1 MPRLFLIDAY
11 AMIYRA
17 YYSFINRPM
26 VNSRGENTS
35 AILGFVNSIN
45 DILKRDNP
53 THIAIAFDPPN
64 LTFRNDLCP
73 SYKAQRPPTPEGI
86 KFAIPWIKK
95 IIDLLGIK
103 QVMVDKYEADDI
115 IGTLAKKAEKEGFEV
130 FMVTPDKDY
139 NQLVSDNIKIY
150 KPKKNNAE
158 IEIID
163 AKEFCAQTGLKDPL
177 QFIDILALWGDAS
190 DNVKGVTGIG
200 EKTAYKL
207 IQDYGSID
215 NIYENI
221 SKLKGKQKEN
231 FINDREVV
239 KLART
244 LVTIVTDAPIDFS
257 ADEFAK
263 REPNEEALREI
274 FAQLE
279 FRNLSERLFGK
290 QSAPQ
295 QPKFEQG
302 TLFFDGAEDASAPTP
317 AAPVHFE
324 TAKTTEHTY
333 HLVDTVEKIKELA
346 DNLLKQ
352 KEFCFDTETD
362 SLTIHQNRLVGMSF
376 AWEPHVA
383 YYIPFNPQN
392 EAQSKE
398 YLEILKP
405 ALTSPDI
412 LKIGQ
417 NIKFDIQVLK
427 NYGIEICGNLFD
439 TMVAHYMIQPEQRHN
454 MDYLSEVY
462 LKYTP
467 IHIEELI
474 GEKGKNQKSM
484 QDVDIELIK
493 EYAAEDADVTYML
506 KNALYAELEKTGV
519 LKATLEIEMPLIY
532 VLAEMEYAGVCI
544 NTDFLKEYTKTLN
557 NEILD
562 KEQEIYG
569 YAKHE
574 FNISSPKQL
583 GVVLFEELKVD
594 SAPKKTKSGQYATGE
609 EELLKLKDK
618 HEIINAILD
627 YRGLKKLVST
637 YTEALPELIN
647 QSTGKIHTSFNQT
660 VTATGR
666 LSSTNPN
673 IQNIPIRTPEG
684 RKIREAFIAS
694 EGNEIYSADYSQV
707 ELRVMAHVSG
717 DEKMIDAFAHDEDI
731 HRSTAAKIYGINID
745 EVSKEQRS
753 NAKSA
758 NFGIIYGISA
768 FGLSAN
774 TGLSRTDAK
783 TLIDNYFVQYPSIKN
798 YIETTVA
805 DARKNGYVETMFHRR
820 RYLPDLNSRNP
831 VVRAQAER
839 NAVNT
844 TVQGTAA
851 DIIKI
856 AMINVYN
863 RFKAEGL
870 KSKLII
876 QVHDELVFDVC
887 PDEKDRVQQIV
898 TQSMENAVSL
908 KVKLKAEG
916 NFGKNWLEAH

>member
-1 MPRLFLIDAY
+1 M
-11 AMIYRA
+11 
-17 YYSFINRPM
+17 
-26 VNSRGENTS
+26 
-35 AILGFVNSIN
+35 
-45 DILKRDNP
+45 
-53 THIAIAFDPPN
+53 
-64 LTFRNDLCP
+64 
-73 SYKAQRPPTPEGI
+73 
-86 KFAIPWIKK
+86 
-95 IIDLLGIK
+95 
-103 QVMVDKYEADDI
+103 
-115 IGTLAKKAEKEGFEV
+115 
-130 FMVTPDKDY
+130 
-139 NQLVSDNIKIY
+139 
-150 KPKKNNAE
+150 
-158 IEIID
+158 
-163 AKEFCAQTGLKDPL
+163 
-177 QFIDILALWGDAS
+177 
-190 DNVKGVTGIG
+190 
-200 EKTAYKL
+200 
-207 IQDYGSID
+207 
-215 NIYENI
+215 
-221 SKLKGKQKEN
+221 
-231 FINDREVV
+231 
-239 KLART
+239 
-244 LVTIVTDAPIDFS
+244 
-257 ADEFAK
+257 
-263 REPNEEALREI
+263 
-274 FAQLE
+274 
-279 FRNLSERLFGK
+279 
-290 QSAPQ
+290 
-295 QPKFEQG
+295 
-302 TLFFDGAEDASAPTP
+302 
-317 AAPVHFE
+317 
-324 TAKTTEHTY
+324 
-333 HLVDTVEKIKELA
+333 
-346 DNLLKQ
+346 
-352 KEFCFDTETD
+352 
-362 SLTIHQNRLVGMSF
+362 
-376 AWEPHVA
+376 
-383 YYIPFNPQN
+383 
-392 EAQSKE
+392 
-398 YLEILKP
+398 
-405 ALTSPDI
+405 
-412 LKIGQ
+412 KIGQ
-417 NIKFDIQVLK
+417 NIKFDILVLK
-427 NYGIEICGNLFD
+427 NYGIEVCGNLFD

-506 KNALYAELEKTGV
+506 KNALYDELEKTGV

-544 NTDFLKEYTKTLN
+544 DTDFLKEYTKTLN
-557 NEILD
+557 NEIIE
-562 KEQEIYG
+562 KEKEIYG

-647 QSTGKIHTSFNQT
+647 KATGKIHTSFNQT

-684 RKIREAFIAS
+684 RRIREAFIPS

-717 DEKMIDAFAHDEDI
+717 DEKMIEAFAHGEDI
-731 HRSTAAKIYGINID
+731 HRSTAAKIY
-745 EVSKEQRS
+745 EVDLEQVTKEQRS
-753 NAKSA
+753 TAKSA

-768 FGLSAN
+768 FGLAAN

-783 TLIDNYFVQYPSIKN
+783 SLIDSYFLNYPSIKK
-798 YIETTVA
+798 YIDDTIA
-805 DARKNGYVETMFHRR
+805 DARKKGYVATMFNRR
-820 RYLPDLNSRNP
+820 RYLADINSRNP

-876 QVHDELVFDVC
+876 QVHDELVFDVY
-887 PDEKDRVQQIV
+887 PDEKEIVQQIV
-898 TQSMENAVSL
+898 TQSMENAVTL
-908 KVKLKAEG
+908 KVALKAEG
-916 NFGKNWLEAH
+916 SFGKNWLQAH

>member
-26 VNSRGENTS
+26 TNSRGENTS

-45 DILKRDNP
+45 DILKKENP
-53 THIAIAFDPPN
+53 SHIAVVFDPPS

-86 KFAIPWIKK
+86 KFALPWIKK

-103 QVMVDKYEADDI
+103 QVMVEKYEADDI
-115 IGTLAKKAEKEGFEV
+115 IGTLAKKAENDGFEV

-139 NQLVSDNIKIY
+139 NQLVSNNIKIY
-150 KPKKNNAE
+150 KPKKNNAD

-263 REPNEEALREI
+263 HEPNEEALKAVFQE
-274 FAQLE
+274 LE
-279 FRNLSERLFGK
+279 FKNLAERLFGK
-290 QSAPQ
+290 TTAPQ
-295 QPKFEQG
+295 TPQFEQG
-302 TLFFDGAEDASAPTP
+302 TLFFDGGIETVAPP
-317 AAPVHFE
+317 EPIHYE

-333 HLVDTVEKIKELA
+333 HLVNTVEKIKELA
-346 DNLLKQ
+346 ENLLKQ

-383 YYIPFNPQN
+383 YYIPFDSKN
-392 EAQSKE
+392 EALSKE

-405 ALTSPDI
+405 ALTSPNI

-417 NIKFDIQVLK
+417 NIKFDILVLR
-427 NYGIEICGNLFD
+427 NYDIDVCGNLFD

-557 NEILD
+557 NEIID
-562 KEQEIYG
+562 KEKEIYN
-569 YAKHE
+569 YAKHN
-574 FNISSPKQL
+574 FNIGSPRQL
-583 GVVLFEELKVD
+583 GVVLFEELKID
-594 SAPKKTKSGQYATGE
+594 PDHKKTKTGQYATGE
-609 EELLKLKDK
+609 EELQKLKDK
-618 HEIINAILD
+618 HPIINAILD

-647 QSTGKIHTSFNQT
+647 SATGKIHTSFNQT

-684 RKIREAFIAS
+684 RRIREAFIAS

-717 DEKMIDAFAHDEDI
+717 DENMINAFAHGEDI
-731 HRSTAAKIYGINID
+731 HRSTAAKIYEEDID
-745 EVSKEQRS
+745 KVTKEQRS
-753 NAKSA
+753 TAKSA

-768 FGLSAN
+768 FGLAAN

-783 TLIDNYFVQYPSIKN
+783 SLIDSYFHNYTSIKN
-798 YIETTVA
+798 YIETTIA
-805 DARKNGYVETMFHRR
+805 QARKNGYVSTMFNRR

-856 AMINVYN
+856 AMIEVHK
-863 RFKAEGL
+863 RFKAENL

-876 QVHDELVFDVC
+876 QVHDELVFDVFT
-887 PDEKDRVQQIV
+887 DEKDRVQQIV
-898 TQSMENAVSL
+898 TDAMEHAVTL
-908 KVKLKAEG
+908 KVALKAEG

>member
-26 VNSRGENTS
+26 TNSRGENTS

-45 DILKRDNP
+45 DILKKENP
-53 THIAIAFDPPN
+53 SHIAVVFDPPS

-86 KFAIPWIKK
+86 KFALPWIKK

-103 QVMVDKYEADDI
+103 QVMVEKYEADDI
-115 IGTLAKKAEKEGFEV
+115 IGTLAKKAENDSFEV

-139 NQLVSDNIKIY
+139 NQLVSNNIKIY
-150 KPKKNNAE
+150 KPKKNNAD

-207 IQDYGSID
+207 IKDYGSID

-263 REPNEEALREI
+263 HEPNEEALKAVFQE
-274 FAQLE
+274 LE
-279 FRNLSERLFGK
+279 FKNLAERLFGK
-290 QSAPQ
+290 TTAPQ
-295 QPKFEQG
+295 TPQFEQG
-302 TLFFDGAEDASAPTP
+302 TLFFDGGIETVAPP
-317 AAPVHFE
+317 EPIHYE

-333 HLVDTVEKIKELA
+333 HLVNTVEKIKELA
-346 DNLLKQ
+346 ENLLKQ

-383 YYIPFNPQN
+383 YYIPFDSKN
-392 EAQSKE
+392 EALSKE

-405 ALTSPDI
+405 ALTSPNI

-417 NIKFDIQVLK
+417 NIKFDILVLR
-427 NYGIEICGNLFD
+427 NYDIDVCGNLFD

-557 NEILD
+557 NEIID
-562 KEQEIYG
+562 KEKEIYN
-569 YAKHE
+569 YAKHN
-574 FNISSPKQL
+574 FNIGSPRQL
-583 GVVLFEELKVD
+583 GVVLFEELKID
-594 SAPKKTKSGQYATGE
+594 PDHKKTKTGQYATGE
-609 EELLKLKDK
+609 EELQKLKDK
-618 HEIINAILD
+618 HPIINAILD

-647 QSTGKIHTSFNQT
+647 SATGKIHTSFNQT

-684 RKIREAFIAS
+684 RRIREAFIAS

-717 DEKMIDAFAHDEDI
+717 DENMINAFAHGEDI
-731 HRSTAAKIYGINID
+731 HRSTAAKIYEEDID
-745 EVSKEQRS
+745 KVTKEQRS
-753 NAKSA
+753 TAKSA

-768 FGLSAN
+768 FGLAAN

-783 TLIDNYFVQYPSIKN
+783 SLIDSYFHNYTSIKN
-798 YIETTVA
+798 YIETTIA
-805 DARKNGYVETMFHRR
+805 QARKNGYVSTMFNRR

-856 AMINVYN
+856 AMIEVHK
-863 RFKAEGL
+863 RFKAENL

-876 QVHDELVFDVC
+876 QVHDELVFDVFT
-887 PDEKDRVQQIV
+887 DEKDRVQQIV
-898 TQSMENAVSL
+898 TDAMEHAVTL
-908 KVKLKAEG
+908 KVALKAEG

>member
-26 VNSRGENTS
+26 TNSRGENTS

-45 DILKRDNP
+45 DILKKENP
-53 THIAIAFDPPN
+53 SHIAVAFDPPN

-86 KFAIPWIKK
+86 KFALPWIKK
-95 IIDLLGIK
+95 IIDLFGIK
-103 QVMVDKYEADDI
+103 QVMVDKYEADDV
-115 IGTLAKKAEKEGFEV
+115 IGTLAKKAEKDGFEV

-150 KPKKNNAE
+150 KPKKNNAD

-163 AKEFCAQTGLKDPL
+163 AKEFCAQTGLQNPL

-207 IQDYGSID
+207 IQDYGSIE
-215 NIYENI
+215 NIYANI

-239 KLART
+239 NLART
-244 LVTIVTDAPIDFS
+244 LVTIVTDAPIEFS
-257 ADEFAK
+257 AEEFAK
-263 REPNEEALREI
+263 REPDEEGLKAI
-274 FAQLE
+274 FKELE
-279 FRNLSERLFGK
+279 FKNLAERLFGK
-290 QSAPQ
+290 PAAPQ
-295 QPKFEQG
+295 QPQFEQG
-302 TLFFDGAEDASAPTP
+302 TLFFDGGIETVAPP
-317 AAPVHFE
+317 EPVHYE

-333 HLVDTVEKIKELA
+333 HLVDTVEKIKQLA

-383 YYIPFNPQN
+383 YYIPFDPKN
-392 EAQSKE
+392 EAQANE

-417 NIKFDIQVLK
+417 NIKFDILVLK
-427 NYGIEICGNLFD
+427 NYGIEVCGNLFD

-506 KNALYAELEKTGV
+506 KNALYDELEKTGV

-544 NTDFLKEYTKTLN
+544 DTDFLKEYTKTLN
-557 NEILD
+557 NEIIE
-562 KEQEIYG
+562 KEKEIYG

-647 QSTGKIHTSFNQT
+647 KATGKIHTSFNQT

-684 RKIREAFIAS
+684 RRIREAFIPS

-717 DEKMIDAFAHDEDI
+717 DEKMIEAFAHGEDI
-731 HRSTAAKIYGINID
+731 HRSTAAKIY
-745 EVSKEQRS
+745 EVDLEQVTKEQRS
-753 NAKSA
+753 TAKSA

-768 FGLSAN
+768 FGLAAN

-783 TLIDNYFVQYPSIKN
+783 SLIDSYFLNYPSIKK
-798 YIETTVA
+798 YIDDTIA
-805 DARKNGYVETMFHRR
+805 DARKKGYVATMFNRR
-820 RYLPDLNSRNP
+820 RYLADINSRNP

-876 QVHDELVFDVC
+876 QVHDELVFDVY
-887 PDEKDRVQQIV
+887 PDEKEIVQQIV
-898 TQSMENAVSL
+898 TQSMENAVTL
-908 KVKLKAEG
+908 KVALKAEG
-916 NFGKNWLEAH
+916 SFGKNWLEAH

>member
-26 VNSRGENTS
+26 TNSRGENTS

-45 DILKRDNP
+45 DILKKENP
-53 THIAIAFDPPN
+53 SHIAVVFDPPS

-86 KFAIPWIKK
+86 KFALPWIKK

-150 KPKKNNAE
+150 KPQKNNAD

-163 AKEFCAQTGLKDPL
+163 ANEFRKQTGLKDPL

-239 KLART
+239 NLART
-244 LVTIVTDAPIDFS
+244 LVTIVTDAPVDFS

-263 REPNEEALREI
+263 HEPDEEGLKAI
-274 FAQLE
+274 FKELE
-279 FRNLSERLFGK
+279 FKNLAERLFGK
-290 QSAPQ
+290 TTVPQ
-295 QPKFEQG
+295 TPQFEQG
-302 TLFFDGAEDASAPTP
+302 TLFFDGGIETVAPP
-317 AAPVHFE
+317 EPIHYE

-333 HLVDTVEKIKELA
+333 HLINTVEKIKQLA

-383 YYIPFNPQN
+383 YYIPFDPKN
-392 EAQSKE
+392 EAQAKE

-417 NIKFDIQVLK
+417 NIKFDILVLK
-427 NYGIEICGNLFD
+427 NYGIEVCGNLFD

-493 EYAAEDADVTYML
+493 EYAAEDADITYML

-544 NTDFLKEYTKTLN
+544 NTEFLKEYTKTLN
-557 NEILD
+557 NEIID
-562 KEQEIYG
+562 KEKEIYD
-569 YAKHE
+569 YAKHN
-574 FNISSPKQL
+574 FNIGSPRQL
-583 GVVLFEELKVD
+583 GVVLFEELKID
-594 SAPKKTKSGQYATGE
+594 PDHKKTKTGQYATGE
-609 EELLKLKDK
+609 EELQKLKDK
-618 HEIINAILD
+618 HPIINAILD

-647 QSTGKIHTSFNQT
+647 PATGKIHTSFNQT

-684 RKIREAFIAS
+684 RRIREAFIAS
-694 EGNEIYSADYSQV
+694 DGNEIYSADYSQV

-717 DEKMIDAFAHDEDI
+717 DENMINAFAHDEDI
-731 HRSTAAKIYGINID
+731 HRSTAAKIY
-745 EVSKEQRS
+745 EVDLEQVTKEQRS
-753 NAKSA
+753 TAKSA

-768 FGLSAN
+768 FGLAAN

-783 TLIDNYFVQYPSIKN
+783 ALIDSYFHNYPSIKN
-798 YIETTVA
+798 YIETTIA
-805 DARKNGYVETMFHRR
+805 QARKNGYVSTMFNRR

-856 AMINVYN
+856 AMIEVHK
-863 RFKAEGL
+863 RFKAENL

-876 QVHDELVFDVC
+876 QVHDELVFDVF

-898 TQSMENAVSL
+898 TDAMEHAVSL
-908 KVKLKAEG
+908 KVSLKAEG

>member
-26 VNSRGENTS
+26 TNSRGENTS

-45 DILKRDNP
+45 DILKKENP
-53 THIAIAFDPPN
+53 SHIAVAFDPPN

-86 KFAIPWIKK
+86 KFALPWIKK
-95 IIDLLGIK
+95 IIDLFGIK

-115 IGTLAKKAEKEGFEV
+115 IGTLAKKAEKDGFEV

-150 KPKKNNAE
+150 KPKKNNAD

-163 AKEFCAQTGLKDPL
+163 AKEFCAQTGLQNPL

-207 IQDYGSID
+207 IQDYGSIE
-215 NIYENI
+215 NIYANI

-239 KLART
+239 NLART
-244 LVTIVTDAPIDFS
+244 LVTIVTDAPIEFS
-257 ADEFAK
+257 AEEFAK
-263 REPNEEALREI
+263 REPDEEGLKAI
-274 FAQLE
+274 FKELE
-279 FRNLSERLFGK
+279 FKNLAERLFGK
-290 QSAPQ
+290 PAAPQ
-295 QPKFEQG
+295 QPQFEQG
-302 TLFFDGAEDASAPTP
+302 TLFFEGGIETVAPP
-317 AAPVHFE
+317 EPVHYE

-333 HLVDTVEKIKELA
+333 HLVDTVEKIKQLA

-383 YYIPFNPQN
+383 YYIPFDPKN
-392 EAQSKE
+392 EAQANE

-417 NIKFDIQVLK
+417 NIKFDILVLK
-427 NYGIEICGNLFD
+427 NYGIEVCGNLFD

-506 KNALYAELEKTGV
+506 KNALYDELEKTGV

-532 VLAEMEYAGVCI
+532 VLAEMEYIGVCI
-544 NTDFLKEYTKTLN
+544 DTDFLKEYTKTLN
-557 NEILD
+557 NEIIE
-562 KEQEIYG
+562 KEKEIYG

-647 QSTGKIHTSFNQT
+647 KATGKIHTSFNQT

-684 RKIREAFIAS
+684 RRIREAFIPS

-717 DEKMIDAFAHDEDI
+717 DEKMIEAFAHGEDI
-731 HRSTAAKIYGINID
+731 HRSTAAKIY
-745 EVSKEQRS
+745 EVDLEQVTKEQRS
-753 NAKSA
+753 TAKSA

-768 FGLSAN
+768 FGLAAN

-783 TLIDNYFVQYPSIKN
+783 SLIDSYFLNYPSIKK
-798 YIETTVA
+798 YIDDTIA
-805 DARKNGYVETMFHRR
+805 DARKKGYVATMFNRR
-820 RYLPDLNSRNP
+820 RYLADINSRNP

-876 QVHDELVFDVC
+876 QVHDELVFDVF
-887 PDEKDRVQQIV
+887 PDEKEIVQQIV
-898 TQSMENAVSL
+898 TQSMENAVTL
-908 KVKLKAEG
+908 KVALKAEG
-916 NFGKNWLEAH
+916 SFGKNWLEAH

>member
-26 VNSRGENTS
+26 TNSRGENTS

-45 DILKRDNP
+45 DILKKENP
-53 THIAIAFDPPN
+53 SHIAVAFDPPN

-86 KFAIPWIKK
+86 KFALPWIKK
-95 IIDLLGIK
+95 IIDLFGIK
-103 QVMVDKYEADDI
+103 QVMVDKYEADDV
-115 IGTLAKKAEKEGFEV
+115 IGTLAKKAEKDGFEV

-150 KPKKNNAE
+150 KPKKNNAD

-163 AKEFCAQTGLKDPL
+163 AKEFCAQTGLQNPL

-207 IQDYGSID
+207 IQDYGSIE
-215 NIYENI
+215 NIYANI

-239 KLART
+239 NLART
-244 LVTIVTDAPIDFS
+244 LVTIVTDAPIEFS
-257 ADEFAK
+257 AEEFAK
-263 REPNEEALREI
+263 REPDEEGLKAI
-274 FAQLE
+274 FKELE
-279 FRNLSERLFGK
+279 FKNLAERLFGK
-290 QSAPQ
+290 PAAPQ
-295 QPKFEQG
+295 QPQFEQG
-302 TLFFDGAEDASAPTP
+302 TLFFDGGIETVAPP
-317 AAPVHFE
+317 EPVHYE

-333 HLVDTVEKIKELA
+333 HLVDTVEKIKQLA

-383 YYIPFNPQN
+383 YYIPFDPKN
-392 EAQSKE
+392 EAQANE

-417 NIKFDIQVLK
+417 NIKFDILVLK
-427 NYGIEICGNLFD
+427 NYGIEVCGNLFD

-506 KNALYAELEKTGV
+506 KNALYDELEKTGV

-544 NTDFLKEYTKTLN
+544 DTDFLKEYTKTLN
-557 NEILD
+557 NEIIE
-562 KEQEIYG
+562 KEKEIYG

-647 QSTGKIHTSFNQT
+647 KATGKIHTSFNQT

-684 RKIREAFIAS
+684 RRIREAFIPS

-717 DEKMIDAFAHDEDI
+717 DEKMIEAFAHGEDI
-731 HRSTAAKIYGINID
+731 HRSTAAKIY
-745 EVSKEQRS
+745 EVDLEQVTKEQRS
-753 NAKSA
+753 TAKSA

-768 FGLSAN
+768 FGLAAN

-783 TLIDNYFVQYPSIKN
+783 SLIDSYFLNYPSIKK
-798 YIETTVA
+798 YIDDTIA
-805 DARKNGYVETMFHRR
+805 DARKKGYVATMFNRR
-820 RYLPDLNSRNP
+820 RYLADINSRNP

-856 AMINVYN
+856 AMINVHN

-876 QVHDELVFDVC
+876 QVHDELVFDVF
-887 PDEKDRVQQIV
+887 PDEKEIVQQIV
-898 TQSMENAVSL
+898 TQSMENAVTL
-908 KVKLKAEG
+908 KVALKAEG
-916 NFGKNWLEAH
+916 SFGKNWLEAH

>member
-26 VNSRGENTS
+26 TNSRGENTS

-45 DILKRDNP
+45 DILKKENP
-53 THIAIAFDPPN
+53 SHIAVVFDPPS

-86 KFAIPWIKK
+86 KFALPWIKK

-103 QVMVDKYEADDI
+103 QVMVEKYEADDI
-115 IGTLAKKAEKEGFEV
+115 IGTLAKKAEKDGFEV

-150 KPKKNNAE
+150 KPKKNNAD

-163 AKEFCAQTGLKDPL
+163 AKEFCAQTGLQNPL

-239 KLART
+239 NLART
-244 LVTIVTDAPIDFS
+244 LVTIVTDAPIEFS

-263 REPNEEALREI
+263 HEPNEEALKAVFQE
-274 FAQLE
+274 LE
-279 FRNLSERLFGK
+279 FKNLAERLFGK
-290 QSAPQ
+290 TAAPQ
-295 QPKFEQG
+295 QPQFEQG
-302 TLFFDGAEDASAPTP
+302 TLFFDGGIETVAPP
-317 AAPVHFE
+317 EPIHYE
-324 TAKTTEHTY
+324 TAKTTAHTY
-333 HLVDTVEKIKELA
+333 HLVNTVEKIKELA

-362 SLTIHQNRLVGMSF
+362 SLTIHQNHLVGMSF

-383 YYIPFNPQN
+383 YYIPFDPKN
-392 EAQSKE
+392 EAQANE

-405 ALTSPDI
+405 ALTSPEI

-417 NIKFDIQVLK
+417 NIKFDILVLR
-427 NYGIEICGNLFD
+427 NYGIEVCGNLFD

-506 KNALYAELEKTGV
+506 KNALYAELDKTGV

-544 NTDFLKEYTKTLN
+544 DTDFLKEYTKTLN
-557 NEILD
+557 NEIID
-562 KEQEIYG
+562 KEKEIYD
-569 YAKHE
+569 YAKHN
-574 FNISSPKQL
+574 FNIGSPRQL
-583 GVVLFEELKVD
+583 GVVLFEELKID
-594 SAPKKTKSGQYATGE
+594 PDHKRPKQ
-609 EELLKLKDK
+609 
-618 HEIINAILD
+618 
-627 YRGLKKLVST
+627 VSMPQ
-637 YTEALPELIN
+637 ARKNFKNSKI
-647 QSTGKIHTSFNQT
+647 ST
-660 VTATGR
+660 R
-666 LSSTNPN
+666 LSTL
-673 IQNIPIRTPEG
+673 
-684 RKIREAFIAS
+684 
-694 EGNEIYSADYSQV
+694 YS
-707 ELRVMAHVSG
+707 
-717 DEKMIDAFAHDEDI
+717 II
-731 HRSTAAKIYGINID
+731 
-745 EVSKEQRS
+745 EVSK
-753 NAKSA
+753 N
-758 NFGIIYGISA
+758 
-768 FGLSAN
+768 L
-774 TGLSRTDAK
+774 
-783 TLIDNYFVQYPSIKN
+783 
-798 YIETTVA
+798 
-805 DARKNGYVETMFHRR
+805 
-820 RYLPDLNSRNP
+820 
-831 VVRAQAER
+831 
-839 NAVNT
+839 
-844 TVQGTAA
+844 
-851 DIIKI
+851 
-856 AMINVYN
+856 
-863 RFKAEGL
+863 
-870 KSKLII
+870 
-876 QVHDELVFDVC
+876 
-887 PDEKDRVQQIV
+887 
-898 TQSMENAVSL
+898 
-908 KVKLKAEG
+908 
-916 NFGKNWLEAH
+916 

>member
-26 VNSRGENTS
+26 TNSRGENTS

-45 DILKRDNP
+45 DILKKENP
-53 THIAIAFDPPN
+53 SHIAVAFDPPN

-86 KFAIPWIKK
+86 KFALPWIKK
-95 IIDLLGIK
+95 IIDLFGIK
-103 QVMVDKYEADDI
+103 QVMVDKFEADDI
-115 IGTLAKKAEKEGFEV
+115 IGTLAKKAEKDGFEV

-150 KPKKNNAE
+150 KPKKNNAD

-163 AKEFCAQTGLKDPL
+163 AKEFCAQTGLQNPL

-207 IQDYGSID
+207 IQDYGSIE
-215 NIYENI
+215 NIYANI

-239 KLART
+239 NLART
-244 LVTIVTDAPIDFS
+244 LVTIVTDAPIEFS
-257 ADEFAK
+257 AEEFAK
-263 REPNEEALREI
+263 REPDEEGLKAI
-274 FAQLE
+274 FKELE
-279 FRNLSERLFGK
+279 FKNLAERLFGK
-290 QSAPQ
+290 PAAPQ
-295 QPKFEQG
+295 QPQFEQG
-302 TLFFDGAEDASAPTP
+302 TLFFDGGIETVAPP
-317 AAPVHFE
+317 EPVHYE

-333 HLVDTVEKIKELA
+333 HLVDTVEKIKQLA

-383 YYIPFNPQN
+383 YYIPFDPKN
-392 EAQSKE
+392 EAQANE

-417 NIKFDIQVLK
+417 NIKFDILVLK
-427 NYGIEICGNLFD
+427 NYGIEVCGNLFD

-506 KNALYAELEKTGV
+506 KNALYDELEKTGV

-544 NTDFLKEYTKTLN
+544 DTDFLKEYTKTLN
-557 NEILD
+557 NEIIE
-562 KEQEIYG
+562 KEKEIYG

-647 QSTGKIHTSFNQT
+647 KATGKIHTSFNQT

-684 RKIREAFIAS
+684 RRIREAFIPS

-717 DEKMIDAFAHDEDI
+717 DEKMIEAFAHGEDI
-731 HRSTAAKIYGINID
+731 HRSTAAKIY
-745 EVSKEQRS
+745 EVDLEQVTKEQRS
-753 NAKSA
+753 TAKSA

-768 FGLSAN
+768 FGLAAN

-783 TLIDNYFVQYPSIKN
+783 SLIDSYFLNYPSIKK
-798 YIETTVA
+798 YIDDTIA
-805 DARKNGYVETMFHRR
+805 DARKKGYVATMFNRR
-820 RYLPDLNSRNP
+820 RYLADINSRNP

-876 QVHDELVFDVC
+876 QVHDELVFDVF
-887 PDEKDRVQQIV
+887 PDEKEIVQQIV
-898 TQSMENAVSL
+898 TQSMENAVTL
-908 KVKLKAEG
+908 KVALKAEG
-916 NFGKNWLEAH
+916 SFGKNWLEAH

>member
-26 VNSRGENTS
+26 TNSRGENTS

-45 DILKRDNP
+45 DILKKENP
-53 THIAIAFDPPN
+53 SHIAVAFDPPN

-86 KFAIPWIKK
+86 KFALPWIKK
-95 IIDLLGIK
+95 IIDLFGIK

-115 IGTLAKKAEKEGFEV
+115 IGTLAKKAEKDGFEV

-150 KPKKNNAE
+150 KPKKNNAD

-163 AKEFCAQTGLKDPL
+163 AKEFCAQTGLQNPL

-207 IQDYGSID
+207 IQDYGSIE
-215 NIYENI
+215 NIYANI

-239 KLART
+239 NLART
-244 LVTIVTDAPIDFS
+244 LVTIVTDAPIEFS
-257 ADEFAK
+257 AKEFAK
-263 REPNEEALREI
+263 REPDEEGLKAI
-274 FAQLE
+274 FKELE
-279 FRNLSERLFGK
+279 FKNLAERLFGK
-290 QSAPQ
+290 PAAPQ
-295 QPKFEQG
+295 QPQFEQG
-302 TLFFDGAEDASAPTP
+302 TLFFDGGIETVAPP
-317 AAPVHFE
+317 EPVHYE

-333 HLVDTVEKIKELA
+333 HLVDTVEKIKQLA

-383 YYIPFNPQN
+383 YYIPFDPKN
-392 EAQSKE
+392 EAQANE

-417 NIKFDIQVLK
+417 NIKFDILVLK
-427 NYGIEICGNLFD
+427 NYGIEVCGNLFD

-506 KNALYAELEKTGV
+506 KNALYDELEKTGV

-544 NTDFLKEYTKTLN
+544 DTDFLKEYTKTLN
-557 NEILD
+557 NEIIE
-562 KEQEIYG
+562 KEKEIYG

-594 SAPKKTKSGQYATGE
+594 TAPKKTKSGQYATGE

-647 QSTGKIHTSFNQT
+647 KTTGKIHTSFNQT

-684 RKIREAFIAS
+684 RRIREAFIPS

-717 DEKMIDAFAHDEDI
+717 DEKMIEAFAHGEDI
-731 HRSTAAKIYGINID
+731 HRSTAAKIY
-745 EVSKEQRS
+745 EVDLEQVTKEQRS
-753 NAKSA
+753 TAKSA

-768 FGLSAN
+768 FGLAAN

-783 TLIDNYFVQYPSIKN
+783 SLIDSYFLNYPSIKK
-798 YIETTVA
+798 YIDDTIA
-805 DARKNGYVETMFHRR
+805 DARKKGYVATMFNRR
-820 RYLPDLNSRNP
+820 RYLADINSRNP

-876 QVHDELVFDVC
+876 QVHDELVFDVY
-887 PDEKDRVQQIV
+887 PDEKEIVQQIV
-898 TQSMENAVSL
+898 TQSMENAVTL
-908 KVKLKAEG
+908 KVALKAEG
-916 NFGKNWLEAH
+916 SFGKNWLEAH

>member
-26 VNSRGENTS
+26 TNSRGENTS

-45 DILKRDNP
+45 DILKKENP
-53 THIAIAFDPPN
+53 SHIAVVFDPPS

-86 KFAIPWIKK
+86 KFALPWIKK

-244 LVTIVTDAPIDFS
+244 LVTIVTDAPVDFS

-263 REPNEEALREI
+263 HEPNEEALKAVFQE
-274 FAQLE
+274 LE
-279 FRNLSERLFGK
+279 FKNLAERLFGK
-290 QSAPQ
+290 TTAPQ
-295 QPKFEQG
+295 TPQFEQG
-302 TLFFDGAEDASAPTP
+302 TLFFDGGIETVAPP
-317 AAPVHFE
+317 EPIHYE

-333 HLVDTVEKIKELA
+333 HLVNTVEKIKELA

-383 YYIPFNPQN
+383 YYIPFDPKN
-392 EAQSKE
+392 EAQANE

-427 NYGIEICGNLFD
+427 NYGIEVCGNLFD

-506 KNALYAELEKTGV
+506 KNALYGELEKTGV

-647 QSTGKIHTSFNQT
+647 QATGKIHTSFNQT

-717 DEKMIDAFAHDEDI
+717 DEKMIEAFAHGEDI

-876 QVHDELVFDVC
+876 QVHDELVFDVY

-898 TQSMENAVSL
+898 TDAMEHAVTL
-908 KVKLKAEG
+908 KVSLKAEG

>member
-26 VNSRGENTS
+26 TNSRGENTS

-45 DILKRDNP
+45 DILKKENP
-53 THIAIAFDPPN
+53 SHIAVAFDPPN

-86 KFAIPWIKK
+86 KFALPWIKK
-95 IIDLLGIK
+95 IIDLFGIK

-115 IGTLAKKAEKEGFEV
+115 IGTLAKKAEKDGFEV

-150 KPKKNNAE
+150 KPKKNNAD

-163 AKEFCAQTGLKDPL
+163 AKEFCAQTGLQNPL

-207 IQDYGSID
+207 IQDYGSIE
-215 NIYENI
+215 NIYANI

-239 KLART
+239 NLART
-244 LVTIVTDAPIDFS
+244 LVTIVTDAPIEFS

-263 REPNEEALREI
+263 REPDEEALKAVFKE
-274 FAQLE
+274 LE
-279 FRNLSERLFGK
+279 FRNLAERLFGK
-290 QSAPQ
+290 PAAQQ
-295 QPKFEQG
+295 QPQFEQG
-302 TLFFDGAEDASAPTP
+302 TLFFDGGIETAPAP
-317 AAPVHFE
+317 EPVHYE

-333 HLVDTVEKIKELA
+333 HLVDTVEKIKQLA

-383 YYIPFNPQN
+383 YYIPFDPKN
-392 EAQSKE
+392 EAQANE

-417 NIKFDIQVLK
+417 NIKFDILVLK
-427 NYGIEICGNLFD
+427 NYGIEVCGNLFD

-506 KNALYAELEKTGV
+506 KNALYDELEKTGV

-544 NTDFLKEYTKTLN
+544 DTDFLKEYTKTLN
-557 NEILD
+557 NEIID
-562 KEQEIYG
+562 KEKEIYG

-647 QSTGKIHTSFNQT
+647 KATGKIHTSFNQT

-684 RKIREAFIAS
+684 RRIREAFIPS

-717 DEKMIDAFAHDEDI
+717 DEKMIEAFAHGEDI
-731 HRSTAAKIYGINID
+731 HRSTAAKIY
-745 EVSKEQRS
+745 EVDLEQVTKEQRS
-753 NAKSA
+753 TAKSA

-768 FGLSAN
+768 FGLAAN

-783 TLIDNYFVQYPSIKN
+783 SLIDSYFLNYPSIKK
-798 YIETTVA
+798 YIDDTIA
-805 DARKNGYVETMFHRR
+805 DARKKGYVATMFNRR
-820 RYLPDLNSRNP
+820 RYLADINSRNP

-876 QVHDELVFDVC
+876 QVHDELVFDVY
-887 PDEKDRVQQIV
+887 PDEKEIVQQIV
-898 TQSMENAVSL
+898 TQSMENAVTL
-908 KVKLKAEG
+908 KVALKAEG
-916 NFGKNWLEAH
+916 SFGKNWLEAH